1 MNLPIELKGEIE
13 LIGYQRSLSLLTLRR
28 RVVVDGILHNTDIV
42 FGAAHY
48 LSIPTTFVD
57 LTITNVSSSI
67 PERIS
72 KGLDPATLH
81 SIQTGGLKLFLL
93 TSRFFLESYI
103 VAGNIEISS
112 EKSDTVISSEPL

>member
-13 LIGYQRSLSLLTLRR
+13 LIGERSLSLLTLRR

-93 TSRFFLESYI
+93 KSRFFLESYI